1 MSIAGK
7 KGVDISAS
15 NGNIDVEKIKKAG
28 YEFVM
33 ICCGYGNDDTNQDD
47 SQFENNVR
55 KCEAAGLPWG
65 VYLYSYALNTAEA
78 KSEAQH
84 VLRLLKG
91 KKPSLPIAFD
101 MEDAD
106 GYKSRNGM
114 PNNKTLVD
122 ICKTF
127 LSIVQ
132 NAGYYVSLYA
142 SLSWLENQ
150 LNDSSLLNSYDIW
163 VAQWSSKCQFKGNY
177 GMWQYGGETNLL
189 ESNSIPGVGVI
200 DKNYAY
206 IDYPTVIKQ
215 KGLNGWRKSGETST
229 SAPSKPAASKPATS
243 APAKVSMPDA
253 YCCVRSGGRWLPKVK
268 NLTDFAGIRG
278 VPITDVAIK
287 FTEGN
292 CKYRVKVDG
301 RWLPFVTGYDAND
314 DVNGYA
320 GNGRP
325 IEAVQVYYNTP
336 ERIRKG
342 LGYLRAKYRVSPING
357 DYYDWQYDNE
367 TSNGQDGYAGCRGI
381 KIDRLQLVLSK

>member
-1 MSIAGK
+1 MSIAEK

-15 NGNIDVEKIKKAG
+15 NRNVDVQKIKEAG

-33 ICCGYGNDDTNQDD
+33 IRCGYGNDDANQDD
-47 SQFENNVR
+47 SRFENNVR

-215 KGLNGWRKSGETST
+215 KGLNGWKKSGGASEKPVSLPDVTYQVYT
-229 SAPSKPAASKPATS
+229 AQSKWLPNVKNTEDYAGLKNQRIRCIYANLSKGSVLYQVHTLN
-243 APAKVSMPDA
+243 
-253 YCCVRSGGRWLPKVK
+253 GRWLPWV
-268 NLTDFAGIRG
+268 TDRE
-278 VPITDVAIK
+278 D
-287 FTEGN
+287 
-292 CKYRVKVDG
+292 
-301 RWLPFVTGYDAND
+301 
-314 DVNGYA
+314 YA
-320 GNGRP
+320 GLYGNDIDCVRIKLVGNP
-325 IEAVQVYYNTP
+325 SYSVQC
-336 ERIRKG
+336 
-342 LGYLRAKYRVSPING
+342 RVAPVGG
-357 DYYDWQYDNE
+357 DYYPWVTDN
-367 TSNGQDGYAGCRGI
+367 NDYAGVYGVP
-381 KIDRLQLVLSK
+381 IDRLQIRIIKK

>member
-1 MSIAGK
+1 MSVAGK
-7 KGVDISAS
+7 KGVDISSS
-15 NGNIDVEKIKKAG
+15 NGSIDIEKIKNAG

-33 ICCGYGNDDTNQDD
+33 IRCGYGNDDTNQDD

-55 KCEAAGLPWG
+55 KCETVGLPWG

-106 GYKSRNGM
+106 GYKARNGM

-127 LSIVQ
+127 LNIVR

-142 SLSWLENQ
+142 SLSWLKNQ

-215 KGLNGWRKSGETST
+215 KGLNGWSKSETQAVET
-229 SAPSKPAASKPATS
+229 PEP
-243 APAKVSMPDA
+243 VSIPDSI
-253 YCCVRSGGRWLPKVK
+253 YCVRAEGRWLPEVK

-287 FTEGN
+287 FTEGS
-292 CKYRVKVDG
+292 CKYRVMVDG
-301 RWLPFVTGYDAND
+301 RWLPYVTGYDAND
-314 DVNGYA
+314 DENGYA

-325 IEAVQVYYNTP
+325 IEAVEVYYNTP
-336 ERIRKG
+336 ERIRKD

-367 TSNGQDGYAGCRGI
+367 TSNGQDGYAGCPGI
-381 KIDRLQLVLSK
+381 KIGRLQLVLSK